1 MRLEFVRFLKF
12 LPFIKGIKDE
22 KYRVGV
28 ISDRI
33 GNNEVFKRK
42 FTYACMTVRF
52 MIILGCSLQ
61 SAFKNGYCKIEQGR
75 VNFTL

>member
-33 GNNEVFKRK
+33 GE
-42 FTYACMTVRF
+42 
-52 MIILGCSLQ
+52 
-61 SAFKNGYCKIEQGR
+61 
-75 VNFTL
+75 